1 MAAAG
6 DSLGKILDH
15 GERRSKAV
23 LAYIDESQVDA
34 TRLLMDSLKASDR
47 EDEDPGEQG
56 LSGEP
61 GKDDIADKWQLNG
74 IL

>member
-1 MAAAG
+1 MSG
-6 DSLGKILDH
+6 DQ
-15 GERRSKAV
+15 KAV

-34 TRLLMDSLKASDR
+34 TRLLMGSLKASDR

-56 LSGEP
+56 QSVEP
-61 GKDDIADKWQLNG
+61 VQDDIADKWRLEG